1 MRLLLHPAHISG
13 RERHGAVHMS
23 LLRSELRQAA
33 GRWREEEG
41 QRAAAA
47 RSFMG
52 NVVHGLRRTVGRSG
66 KRLEACVERPTRD
79 ALQSPLRSE
88 VTAENMAA
96 SSKAPVVLKAVKK
109 IAIQFC
115 PFETNVR
122 STREFL
128 LRVGSERV
136 RSTNMNCEVVSVVK
150 HDKSEPIVDIT
161 YVDGEKLVLKGAWL
175 TSSEMLN
182 AFQSM
187 CKAKD
192 AQTNI
197 TAKK

>member
-1 MRLLLHPAHISG
+1 
-13 RERHGAVHMS
+13 
-23 LLRSELRQAA
+23 
-33 GRWREEEG
+33 
-41 QRAAAA
+41 
-47 RSFMG
+47 
-52 NVVHGLRRTVGRSG
+52 
-66 KRLEACVERPTRD
+66 
-79 ALQSPLRSE
+79 
-88 VTAENMAA
+88 MAA

-197 TAKK
+197 AAKK